1 MNDLDL
7 RERVY
12 QKRVLILGVGNTLRG
27 DDGAGPALIERLQG
41 KVQATLID
49 AGEVPENFIGPIEAA
64 RPQSIVI
71 VDAAD
76 IGASAGEV
84 AILELDQIAEIG
96 LTTHNASLALITRLL
111 QSSTQA
117 DVFLLGIQPEAI
129 SFGILLS
136 VRVDQTLQSL
146 EQLFRDLLKPSSRD
160 G

>member
-76 IGASAGEV
+76 IGASAGDV
-84 AILELDQIAEIG
+84 ALLEIDQIAEIG
-96 LTTHNASLALITRLL
+96 LTTHNASLALLTRLL

-129 SFGILLS
+129 SFGIPLS